1 MEKHVKYKTEGVCS
15 RAIEF
20 DLKDG
25 YVYNLRFK
33 GGCKGNTA
41 GLSALAE
48 GGKAEDLV
56 RKLKGIKCRGDNSC
70 PNQLAIAIE
79 QNL

>member
-1 MEKHVKYKTEGVCS
+1 MEKHVKYKPEGVCS

-25 YVYNLRFK
+25 YVYNVKFK

-48 GGKAEDLV
+48 GVKAEDLV
-56 RKLKGIKCRGDNSC
+56 QKLKSIQCRGSTSC
-70 PNQLAIAIE
+70 PDQLAAAIE